1 MTTAATAMSD
11 SPRDV
16 TFLFTDI
23 EGSSRFWETAPDR
36 MRPALA
42 RHDALVRGA
51 VERHRGTVVKMLGD
65 GVHAAFADPLDALA
79 GALDLQLA
87 LTERPSGDLLP
98 LRVRAG
104 LHLGAVDMRDGD
116 YFGSTVNRAARIMG
130 SAHGGQ
136 VLLSEAVAD
145 SVTARLPPD
154 VQLRDLG
161 KVRLRDLSSPERLFQ
176 VLHPG
181 LRRDFPALRSL
192 EATPNNLP
200 QQVTS
205 FVGRERELA
214 EVIRLLRTTR
224 LLTLLG
230 VGGIGK
236 TRLALQVGA
245 DVIDDYP
252 DGVWF
257 VDLSPLADGHLVPQS
272 LASVLGVSDEG
283 GRPVTEAIAWHLRDR
298 TALILLDNC
307 EHVLSASAEL
317 ASQVLRAC
325 PNVRVLAASRE
336 VLHVSGE
343 TIYPVPALAVPAAER
358 TLTLD
363 ALSRYEAA
371 RLFMQRVAAAQPA
384 FNLVETHAAAIA
396 DICRRLDGIPLAI
409 ELAAARVR
417 TLSIEKVAAR
427 LHDRFRLL
435 QGGDQTA
442 LPRQQTLRALI
453 DWSYDLLT
461 EPERA
466 LLRRL
471 AVFAGGWT
479 LEAAEAVGTGGTL
492 EEADVLDLLAR
503 LVDKSLVVLD
513 AEGARYRLLDTV
525 REYALARLEE
535 SGEGD
540 AARARHLAFHV
551 ALAEAAR
558 PELDGPNQATWL
570 TRIDVERENLL
581 AAHAWC
587 DRAPDGAALGLRLVH
602 AAHPYWFIRGLMSLG
617 HRVTL
622 AALARP
628 GTQART
634 LERSRGLFE
643 AGQLC
648 GFMGRYEEAKALLE
662 ESLAIAREHNDRF
675 RIAKALQPL
684 AMTASGLGDLVAAR
698 RYVEEAVD
706 HARVLGDK
714 RELATAING
723 LAQLHRVEGSLDL
736 AEPLYEQA
744 LALARDIG
752 DREIVAIGLLNL
764 AMVWIGRGEGARAR
778 AALAEAVAL
787 ALALGSKPVGQGA
800 LDVATGLAAAQG
812 EHGSAA
818 RWYGS
823 TQAQMAQTGLQR
835 DATDQAFLDP
845 LVDRSRAALGASA
858 FAAAERE
865 GGALDYDE
873 AIGEVRAWLARAST
887 PAVPDVNSAST
898 DP

>member
-1 MTTAATAMSD
+1 MPD
-11 SPRDV
+11 NHRDV

-23 EGSSRFWETAPDR
+23 EGSSRLWETAPDR

-51 VERHRGTVVKMLGD
+51 VERHRGAVVKMLGD
-65 GVHAAFADPLDALA
+65 GVHAAFADPIDALA
-79 GALDLQLA
+79 ATLELQLEIA
-87 LTERPSGDLLP
+87 QPGAGDLLP

-104 LHLGAVDMRDGD
+104 LHLGAVDMRDND
-116 YFGSTVNRAARIMG
+116 YFGSVVNRAARIMG

-136 VLLSEAVAD
+136 ILLSQAVAD
-145 SVTARLPPD
+145 LVAARLPPD
-154 VQLRDLG
+154 VSLRDLG
-161 KVRLRDLSSPERLFQ
+161 AVRLRDLTSPERLFQ

-214 EVIRLLRTTR
+214 EIKRLLGTTR

-236 TRLALQVGA
+236 TRLSLQVGA
-245 DVIDDYP
+245 DVLDDYP

-257 VDLSPLADGHLVPQS
+257 VDLSPLADAHLVPQA
-272 LASVLGVSDEG
+272 LATALGVSDEG
-283 GRPVTEAIAWHLRDR
+283 GRPVIEVVARHLRDR

-307 EHVLSASAEL
+307 EHVLPACAEL
-317 ASQVLRAC
+317 ATQLLRGC
-325 PNVRVLAASRE
+325 SNIRVLAASRE
-336 VLHVSGE
+336 ILHVSGE

-363 ALSRYEAA
+363 ALSHYEAA
-371 RLFMQRVAAAQPA
+371 RLFMQRVAAAQPTLK
-384 FNLVETHAAAIA
+384 LVEAHTAAIA

-417 TLSIEKVAAR
+417 TLPIDKVAAR
-427 LHDRFRLL
+427 LNDRFRLL

-442 LPRQQTLRALI
+442 LPRQQTLRALM

-479 LEAAEAVGTGGTL
+479 LEAAEAVGTGGAL
-492 EEADVLDLLAR
+492 PEADVLDLLSR

-513 AEGARYRLLDTV
+513 AEGARYRLLETV
-525 REYALARLEE
+525 REYALARLDD

-540 AARARHLAFHV
+540 AARGRHLAFYL

-558 PELDGPNQATWL
+558 PELDGSDQAVWL
-570 TRIDVERENLL
+570 ARIDVERENLL

-602 AAHPYWFIRGLMSLG
+602 AAHPYWFIRGLMGLG

-648 GFMGRYEEAKALLE
+648 GFMGRYDEAKTLLE
-662 ESLAIAREHNDRF
+662 ESVAIARELGDRF

-684 AMTASGLGDLVAAR
+684 AMTASGLGDLAAAR
-698 RYVEEAVD
+698 RYVEEAVEL
-706 HARVLGDK
+706 ARALGDK
-714 RELATAING
+714 RELATAVNG

-752 DREIVAIGLLNL
+752 DRESVAIGLLNL
-764 AMVWIGRGEGARAR
+764 AMVWIGRGTGARAHT
-778 AALAEAVAL
+778 ALAEAIAI

-800 LDVATGLAAAQG
+800 LDVATGLAAWQG
-812 EHGSAA
+812 EHERAA
-818 RWYGS
+818 RWFGS
-823 TQAQMAQTGLQR
+823 AQAQMAQTGLQR

-845 LVDRSRAALGASA
+845 LVGRSRSTLGTSA
-858 FAAAERE
+858 FAAAERD
-865 GGALDYDE
+865 GGALGYDA
-873 AIGEVRAWLARAST
+873 AIEEVRAWLAPPLPGVS
-887 PAVPDVNSAST
+887 SAST
-898 DP
+898 GP